1 MYRTLSGLLQF
12 RNTWGGVVGG
22 GSVLLRTR
30 ARHHRGVHRAPR
42 CLRGS
47 VCVSGGDEPHIGSV
61 VLAEARASLTG
72 EGTSATSSVLN
83 RLGHKDEFVARTV
96 AETLAAALDT
106 TACCICGIHK
116 DNATPEDIQA
126 STTLGHEIVSIL
138 LERLAPNSS
147 QQ

>member
-1 MYRTLSGLLQF
+1 MDRFSFEHALGTVAVSIEHLGACM
-12 RNTWGGVVGG
+12 V
-22 GSVLLRTR
+22 
-30 ARHHRGVHRAPR
+30 
-42 CLRGS
+42 

-96 AETLAAALDT
+96 AETLATALNT
-106 TACCICGIHK
+106 TVCCICGIHK

-126 STTLGHEIVSIL
+126 SATLGQEVASTL
-138 LERLAPNSS
+138 LERLAPSS
-147 QQ
+147 NQP

>member
-1 MYRTLSGLLQF
+1 MAVDRFSFEHALGTIKVSIEYLGA
-12 RNTWGGVVGG
+12 GVV
-22 GSVLLRTR
+22 
-30 ARHHRGVHRAPR
+30 
-42 CLRGS
+42 
-47 VCVSGGDEPHIGSV
+47 VCVSGVRSP
-61 VLAEARASLTG
+61 

-126 STTLGHEIVSIL
+126 SATLGPEITSIL

>member
-1 MYRTLSGLLQF
+1 MAVDRFSFEHALGTIEVSIKHLGAC
-12 RNTWGGVVGG
+12 VV
-22 GSVLLRTR
+22 
-30 ARHHRGVHRAPR
+30 
-42 CLRGS
+42 

-126 STTLGHEIVSIL
+126 SATLGHEIASIL

>member
-1 MYRTLSGLLQF
+1 M
-12 RNTWGGVVGG
+12 
-22 GSVLLRTR
+22 
-30 ARHHRGVHRAPR
+30 
-42 CLRGS
+42 
-47 VCVSGGDEPHIGSV
+47 
-61 VLAEARASLTG
+61 LAEARASLTG

-106 TACCICGIHK
+106 TVCCICGIHK
-116 DNATPEDIQA
+116 DNATSKDIQA
-126 STTLGHEIVSIL
+126 STTLGHEIASIL

>member
-1 MYRTLSGLLQF
+1 MAVDRFSFEHALGTIEVSIEHLGAC
-12 RNTWGGVVGG
+12 VV
-22 GSVLLRTR
+22 
-30 ARHHRGVHRAPR
+30 
-42 CLRGS
+42 

-61 VLAEARASLTG
+61 VLAAARASLPG

-106 TACCICGIHK
+106 TACCICHK
-116 DNATPEDIQA
+116 DNAPPEDIQA

>member
-1 MYRTLSGLLQF
+1 MQSWVYEHSFTTLDPSIKHLGAC
-12 RNTWGGVVGG
+12 VV
-22 GSVLLRTR
+22 
-30 ARHHRGVHRAPR
+30 
-42 CLRGS
+42 

-96 AETLAAALDT
+96 AETLAAELNT
-106 TACCICGIHK
+106 TVCCICGIHK

-126 STTLGHEIVSIL
+126 SATLGPEIASIL
-138 LERLAPNSS
+138 LERLAPSFN
-147 QQ
+147 QP

>member
-1 MYRTLSGLLQF
+1 MQSWVYEHSFTTLDLSIKHLGAC
-12 RNTWGGVVGG
+12 VV
-22 GSVLLRTR
+22 
-30 ARHHRGVHRAPR
+30 
-42 CLRGS
+42 

-72 EGTSATSSVLN
+72 KGTSATSSVLN

-116 DNATPEDIQA
+116 DNATPEDIQV
-126 STTLGHEIVSIL
+126 STTLGHEIASIL

>member
-1 MYRTLSGLLQF
+1 MDRFSFEHALGTVAVSIEHLGACM
-12 RNTWGGVVGG
+12 V
-22 GSVLLRTR
+22 
-30 ARHHRGVHRAPR
+30 
-42 CLRGS
+42 

-96 AETLAAALDT
+96 AETLATALNT
-106 TACCICGIHK
+106 TVCCICGIHK

-126 STTLGHEIVSIL
+126 SATLGQEVASIL
-138 LERLAPNSS
+138 LERLAPSS
-147 QQ
+147 NQP

>member
-1 MYRTLSGLLQF
+1 MDRFSFEHALGTVAVSIEHLGACM
-12 RNTWGGVVGG
+12 V
-22 GSVLLRTR
+22 
-30 ARHHRGVHRAPR
+30 
-42 CLRGS
+42 

-96 AETLAAALDT
+96 AETLATALNIT
-106 TACCICGIHK
+106 VCCICGIHK

-126 STTLGHEIVSIL
+126 SATLGQEVASTL
-138 LERLAPNSS
+138 LERLAPSS
-147 QQ
+147 NQP